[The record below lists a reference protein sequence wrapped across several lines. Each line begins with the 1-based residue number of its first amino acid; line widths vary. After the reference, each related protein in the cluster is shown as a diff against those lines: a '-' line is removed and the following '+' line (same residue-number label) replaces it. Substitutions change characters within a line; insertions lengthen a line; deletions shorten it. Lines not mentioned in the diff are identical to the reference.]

1 MSFLIVL
8 SYRLTSIDD
17 LWLSSVTIN
26 SIHHRSTSSDA
37 AYKIFWKN
45 FSLPHGKYPYDWN
58 RSLLDKGVFAEL
70 NVLIRQVRFSL
81 QIPESIWSVLPIC
94 AVLPGEAG
102 LPLSGFLHNREAFD
116 EFVHTLDYYIC
127 VGEFWSIRDFRPHG
141 EWSVHSNHERDQWMV
156 NLREFCV
163 FRYSSKVSCTFSA
176 TSDSY
181 TPAVMSSFLTFIGF
195 RVSAS
200 AMDRREHSSS

>member
-1 MSFLIVL
+1 MSSLIVL

-58 RSLLDKGVFAEL
+58 RSLLDRGVFAEL

-127 VGEFWSIRDFRPHG
+127 VGEFWSIRDFRPRG
-141 EWSVHSNHERDQWMV
+141 EWSMHSNHER
-156 NLREFCV
+156 
-163 FRYSSKVSCTFSA
+163 
-176 TSDSY
+176 SD
-181 TPAVMSSFLTFIGF
+181 FLIDIEGEKIHCSDLKICCPT
-195 RVSAS
+195 RV
-200 AMDRREHSSS
+200 